1 MRVYKLGHVPWEESQ
16 LLYHAMARLGH
27 EGLNLLS
34 PASPYVCV
42 GYHQDARQEID
53 VEYCRLHGI
62 PIFRREVGGGAVFL
76 DGNQLFYQLILRQDH
91 PLARCDKETFY
102 RTLLEPVVRT
112 YADLGIPTRY
122 KPVNDVITLEGRK
135 ISGNGAAHIGPSV
148 VFVGN
153 IILDFDYETMV
164 RVLRVPDEKYRDK
177 VFKSMQENLTTVRRE
192 LGTVP
197 VEEEVVRILS
207 GHFAEVLGPLEE
219 GTLPA
224 EVRELADALRG
235 MFLSDA
241 WTFGRSRPTRPD
253 EREIKIAAG
262 VHVLQRMYKTPGG
275 LVRATLEVKDEIIQ
289 SAWITGDFF
298 FYPEQKL
305 ESLENA
311 LQGVPLAEVPA
322 VIQAF
327 YEQNQIESPG
337 VTPADLAAII
347 QGSVGAA

>member
-1 MRVYKLGHVPWEESQ
+1 MRVYKLGHVPWEDSQ

-27 EGLNLLS
+27 EALNLLS

-53 VEYCRLHGI
+53 LEYCRQNGI
-62 PIFRREVGGGAVFL
+62 PVFRREVGGGAVFL
-76 DGNQLFYQLILRQDH
+76 DGQQLFYQLILRRDH
-91 PLARCDKETFY
+91 PLAGCDKETFY

-122 KPVNDVITLEGRK
+122 KPVNDVVTLEGRK
-135 ISGNGAAHIGPSV
+135 ISGNGAAHIGHSV

-153 IILDFDYETMV
+153 IILDFDYETMA

-177 VFKSMQENLTTVRRE
+177 VFKSMQENLTTIRRE
-192 LGTVP
+192 RGAVP
-197 VEEEVVRILS
+197 AEEDVVRILS

-219 GTLPA
+219 AETVPA
-224 EVRELADALRG
+224 EVRELADQLRPQ
-235 MFLSDA
+235 FLSDE
-241 WTFGRSRPTRPD
+241 WTFGRSRPARPD
-253 EREIKIAAG
+253 ERGVKIAAG
-262 VHVLQRMYKTPGG
+262 VHVLQRVYKTPGG
-275 LVRATLEVKDEIIQ
+275 LVRATLEVKDEVIH

-305 ESLENA
+305 EWLEKA
-311 LQGVPLAEVPA
+311 LQGVPMADVPA

-327 YEQNQIESPG
+327 YEQNSIESPG
-337 VTPADLAAII
+337 VTPAELAAII
-347 QGSVGAA
+347 QGRV

>member
-1 MRVYKLGHVPWEESQ
+1 MKVYRLGHVPWEDSQ

-27 EGLNLLS
+27 EALNLLS

-53 VEYCRLHGI
+53 VEYCRQKGI

-76 DGNQLFYQLILRQDH
+76 DGHQLFYQLILRRDH
-91 PLARCDKETFY
+91 PLAGLDKESFY

-112 YADLGIPTRY
+112 YADLGIPARY
-122 KPVNDVITLEGRK
+122 KPVNDVITAEGRK
-135 ISGNGAAHIGPSV
+135 ISGNGAAHIGESV

-192 LGTVP
+192 RGMVP
-197 VEEEVVRILS
+197 AEEEVVRILS

-219 GTLPA
+219 ETSVPA
-224 EVRELADALRG
+224 EVRELADALRPQ
-235 MFLSDA
+235 FLSDE
-241 WTFGRSRPTRPD
+241 WTFGRSRPTRAE
-253 EREIKIAAG
+253 EREVKIAAG
-262 VHVLQRMYKTPGG
+262 VHVVQRMYKTPGG
-275 LVRATLEVKDEIIQ
+275 LVRATLEVKDEVIR

-305 ESLENA
+305 VELEKA
-311 LQGVPLAEVPA
+311 LEGVPMAQVQN

-327 YEQNQIESPG
+327 YEQNRIESPG
-337 VTPADLAAII
+337 VTPAELAAII
-347 QGSVGAA
+347 QGNV